1 MWLWAGT
8 ARPAVPPP
16 EARAVA
22 IAAARAV
29 RAGFVGVDLLPT
41 VDGWTAIELNGCV
54 DFTHEYGLYGGDP
67 FIEVVAALDRLGR
80 RAVALEPALAQPG
93 STARASRR
101 ARGRPS
107 RRARV
112 RDASPC
118 RRR

>member
-1 MWLWAGT
+1 VLVAAGGVVGAVRRVAAPGEWRT
-8 ARPAVPPP
+8 NVALGGHREAAVPPP

-41 VDGWTAIELNGCV
+41 ADGWTAIELNGCV

-80 RAVALEPALAQPG
+80 RDAVALEPAL
-93 STARASRR
+93 
-101 ARGRPS
+101 
-107 RRARV
+107 V
-112 RDASPC
+112 
-118 RRR
+118 